1 MRACFLR
8 FEAILAKVRCRAI
21 RRRASLHK
29 RTFMTSFKHRQR
41 RKRAKDSAR
50 KKKDKAR
57 ALKKT
62 RRR

>member
-1 MRACFLR
+1 
-8 FEAILAKVRCRAI
+8 LAKVRCRAHP
-21 RRRASLHK
+21 APGSLHP

-41 RKRAKDSAR
+41 RKRAKDSQR